1 MSGKPGTI
9 RWISSMTGPMSAVT
23 SSSEMPSSSD
33 ERLSVAE
40 PSKDTGTGDTAAS

>member
-23 SSSEMPSSSD
+23 SSSEMPSRSD